1 MGWEPPG
8 LRGRKRGKS
17 PHELRLAVS
26 KSSKPSHLRN
36 SADSAAGCFPSFPTT
51 MKNRHDSST
60 ETPEQLIEHINRLMA
75 EAEAMIAGPVT
86 DAAQGRLA
94 DLKDRLE
101 SARDKVT
108 HAYKAARNG
117 VVAGAKYTD
126 TQIRQHP
133 YQSLGIALGVGVLL
147 GVLVGRSSANRY

>member
-1 MGWEPPG
+1 
-8 LRGRKRGKS
+8 
-17 PHELRLAVS
+17 
-26 KSSKPSHLRN
+26 
-36 SADSAAGCFPSFPTT
+36 
-51 MKNRHDSST
+51 MKNRHDAST

-86 DAAQGRLA
+86 DVAQSRLA

-101 SARDKVT
+101 SARDKVS

-126 TQIRQHP
+126 NQIRQHP

-147 GVLVGRSSANRY
+147 GVLVGRSSSNRY

>member
-1 MGWEPPG
+1 
-8 LRGRKRGKS
+8 
-17 PHELRLAVS
+17 
-26 KSSKPSHLRN
+26 
-36 SADSAAGCFPSFPTT
+36 
-51 MKNRHDSST
+51 MKNRHDSTT

-108 HAYKAARNG
+108 HAYNTARNG

-133 YQSLGIALGVGVLL
+133 YQSLGIAVGVGVLI
-147 GVLVGRSSANRY
+147 GVLVGRSSTSRY